1 MLFAWNSSSSIRMP
15 ARSSTPLH
23 LPCLAHLGPS
33 FRSRLFDVWSLLV
46 LGAESRP
53 WLSFLWAAPPSPDW
67 IRGWVQPG
75 HSLREAAVKSSL
87 CCDAGC
93 CFLQRFIYL
102 LLFERQER
110 ERKGDGE
117 RESESALLSAC
128 SFPKWLQQLGLGPA
142 EGRSQELYLSLPC
155 G

>member
-53 WLSFLWAAPPSPDW
+53 WLSFLWAAPPGPDW

-110 ERKGDGE
+110 ERKGDGGE
-117 RESESALLSAC
+117 RERERTFVCLLIPQVVATV
-128 SFPKWLQQLGLGPA
+128 GP
-142 EGRSQELYLSLPC
+142 GPS
-155 G
+155 